1 VPQLMKNGEYPVV
14 SFTAALYAN
23 SSIGK
28 TLAHSSEPEAIW
40 CVMRSWRSVLCYRST
55 RPTVE

>member
-1 VPQLMKNGEYPVV
+1 MKNGEYPVV